1 MSDNTALQSRARALV
16 QRGLT
21 LVRSKMGVAVVA
33 TLMFQGFTWAMA
45 LIVAFYL
52 PSYLGDRNLG
62 KLTLAVGFAAS
73 INVLMNFGTSTVLV
87 QDIAKR
93 PETAV
98 AVIRTAIRLRAMTGV
113 GCWVLGALATFALG
127 YEPDVQLIILVILA
141 GSAMSQIA
149 DAYQCG
155 LAGLQEF
162 VKVSVTV
169 LCERFT
175 FSVVTIALVF
185 AKAPLWQFAAV
196 YLGAHTVSTLASLTM
211 FRRALPDHPQSE
223 PAVPLRTPRSL
234 ATAGTPFVTT
244 KLFNAIYGDGS
255 SALLMSKLSTL
266 ESIGWFGLAKR
277 FSGAAQTIPSAI
289 ANVAMPRLT
298 RLHTDGDRDG
308 FARLLKKVLAVV
320 FAASAPFSL
329 VLVVFPEW
337 LLRIMHYPAGFT
349 GSIPVLRIAGGA
361 LFLWFVQQ
369 IVGTALIAAG
379 KVKTFAWVT
388 GIAAAMSVPICGG
401 AIWAG
406 EKFFQN
412 GAAGAML
419 GDVILEAF
427 MMGCYLY
434 ALLPDL
440 FPNRHPGAVAFAGG
454 GSEAGA
460 GVDLKSPPDS
470 VVP

>member
-1 MSDNTALQSRARALV
+1 MIDRTALQTRARELAK
-16 QRGLT
+16 RGRDIT
-21 LVRSKMGVAVVA
+21 RSKMGIAVVA

-45 LIVAFYL
+45 LVVAFYL

-62 KLTLAVGFAAS
+62 KLTLAIGFAATV
-73 INVLMNFGTSTVLV
+73 NVLMNFGTSTVLV
-87 QDIAKR
+87 QDIAKK
-93 PETAV
+93 PETARE
-98 AVIRTAIRLRAMTGV
+98 VIRTAIRLRAVLGV
-113 GCWVLGALATFALG
+113 ACWCLGALATLALG
-127 YEPDVQLIILVILA
+127 YDRDVQVIILVILA
-141 GSAMSQIA
+141 GTAMSQIA
-149 DAYQCG
+149 DVYVCG

-162 VKVSVTV
+162 VKVSVSV
-169 LCERFT
+169 LCERLT
-175 FSVVTIALVF
+175 FSIVTIALVF
-185 AKAPLWQFAAV
+185 AKAPLWHFAIV
-196 YLGAHTVSTLASLTM
+196 YVGAHTISSLAAMIL
-211 FRRALPDHPQSE
+211 FGRALQAHPQAPG
-223 PAVPLRTPRSL
+223 PAPLRTPRTL
-234 ATAGTPFVTT
+234 AKAGVPFLTT

-277 FSGAAQTIPSAI
+277 FSGAAQTIPSSI
-289 ANVAMPRLT
+289 ANVALPRLT
-298 RLHTDGDRDG
+298 RLHSEGDREG

-320 FAASAPFSL
+320 FVASAPFTI
-329 VLVVFPEW
+329 VLMFFPER
-337 LLRIMHYPAGFT
+337 LLELMHYPAGFA

-388 GIAAAMSVPICGG
+388 GIAAALSLPICGG

-406 EKFFQN
+406 ERFLQN
-412 GAAGAML
+412 GAVGAMV

-440 FPNRHPGAVAFAGG
+440 FPRRNGGDSTAVRA
-454 GSEAGA
+454 
-460 GVDLKSPPDS
+460 
-470 VVP
+470 

>member
-1 MSDNTALQSRARALV
+1 MIDRTALQTRARELAK
-16 QRGLT
+16 RGRDIT
-21 LVRSKMGVAVVA
+21 RSKMGIAVVA

-45 LIVAFYL
+45 LVVAFYL

-62 KLTLAVGFAAS
+62 KLTLAIGFAATV
-73 INVLMNFGTSTVLV
+73 NVLMNFGTSTVLV
-87 QDIAKR
+87 QDIAKK
-93 PETAV
+93 PETARE
-98 AVIRTAIRLRAMTGV
+98 VIRTAIRLRAMLGV
-113 GCWVLGALATFALG
+113 ACWCLGALATLALG
-127 YEPDVQLIILVILA
+127 YDRDVQVIILVILA
-141 GSAMSQIA
+141 GSAMSQFA

-162 VKVSVTV
+162 VKVSISV

-175 FSVVTIALVF
+175 FSIVTIALVF
-185 AKAPLWQFAAV
+185 AKAPLWQFAIV
-196 YLGAHTVSTLASLTM
+196 YVGAHTISSLAAMIL
-211 FRRALPDHPQSE
+211 FGRALQAHPQAPR
-223 PAVPLRTPRSL
+223 PAPLRTPRTL
-234 ATAGTPFVTT
+234 AKAGVPFLTT

-277 FSGAAQTIPSAI
+277 FSGAAQTIPSSI
-289 ANVAMPRLT
+289 ANVALPRLT
-298 RLHTDGDRDG
+298 RLHSEGDREG

-320 FAASAPFSL
+320 FVASAPFTI
-329 VLVVFPEW
+329 VLMFFPER
-337 LLRIMHYPAGFT
+337 LLELMHYPAGFA

-388 GIAAAMSVPICGG
+388 GIAAALSLPICGG

-406 EKFFQN
+406 ERFLQN
-412 GAAGAML
+412 GAVGAMV

-440 FPNRHPGAVAFAGG
+440 FPRRNGG
-454 GSEAGA
+454 
-460 GVDLKSPPDS
+460 DS
-470 VVP
+470 TAIRA